1 MILDKVENSG
11 RYFKGPIFKE
21 IFLKLKD
28 FDINTPNG
36 TYIINDSYYFKVMSY
51 KTQLSP
57 KIIESHRKE
66 VDVQILLSGKELIK
80 IYKEEDVGVIEKYNS
95 KIDCQFYQELNSP
108 ISELILEP
116 SYMVVFFP
124 NDIHG
129 PIHAYNKQVTLLKKI
144 VIKID
149 ETLFSQQEHS

>member
-1 MILDKVENSG
+1 MILDKVENSS
-11 RYFKGPIFKE
+11 RYFKAPIFEE
-21 IFLKLKD
+21 IFQKLKD

-36 TYIINDSYYFKVMSY
+36 NYKTHDLYYFKVMSY
-51 KTQLSP
+51 ETQLSP

-66 VDVQILLSGKELIK
+66 VDVQILFSGKEVIK
-80 IYKEEDVGVIEKYNS
+80 IYKEEDVSILEEYNS
-95 KIDCQFYQELNSP
+95 KIDCQFYKELNTP

-116 SYMVVFFP
+116 NYMAVFFP

-129 PIHAYNKQVTLLKKI
+129 PLYAHNNNVNRLKKI

-149 ETLFSQQEHS
+149 ETLFSQ

>member
-1 MILDKVENSG
+1 MILDKVENSS
-11 RYFKGPIFKE
+11 RYFKAPIFEE
-21 IFLKLKD
+21 IFQKLKD
-28 FDINTPNG
+28 FDINTLNG
-36 TYIINDSYYFKVMSY
+36 TYKTHDLYYFKVMSY
-51 KTQLSP
+51 ETQLSP

-80 IYKEEDVGVIEKYNS
+80 IYKEEDVSISEKYNS
-95 KIDCQFYQELNSP
+95 KIDCQFYQELKSP

-116 SYMVVFFP
+116 GYMAIFFP

-129 PIHAYNKQVTLLKKI
+129 PLYAHNNKVGKLKKI

-149 ETLFSQQEHS
+149 ETLFSQ

>member
-1 MILDKVENSG
+1 MILDKIENSN
-11 RYFKGPIFKE
+11 RYFKAPIFEE
-21 IFLKLKD
+21 IFQKLKD

-36 TYIINDSYYFKVMSY
+36 TY

-80 IYKEEDVGVIEKYNS
+80 IYKEEDVSVLEKYNS
-95 KIDCQFYQELNSP
+95 KGDCQLYQELNSP
-108 ISELILEP
+108 ITELILEP
-116 SYMVVFFP
+116 SYMAIFFP

-129 PIHAYNKQVTLLKKI
+129 PLYAYNNKVDKLKKI

-149 ETLFSQQEHS
+149 ETLFSQ

>member
-1 MILDKVENSG
+1 MILDKVENCS
-11 RYFKGPIFKE
+11 RYFKAPIFEE
-21 IFLKLKD
+21 IFQKLKD

-36 TYIINDSYYFKVMSY
+36 IYKTHDLYYFKVMSY
-51 KTQLSP
+51 ETQLSP

-80 IYKEEDVGVIEKYNS
+80 IYKEEDLSILEKYNS
-95 KIDCQFYQELNSP
+95 KIDCQFYQESNFP

-116 SYMVVFFP
+116 NYMAVFFP

-129 PIHAYNKQVTLLKKI
+129 PLYAHNNKVDKLKKI

-149 ETLFSQQEHS
+149 ETLFSQ

>member
-1 MILDKVENSG
+1 MILDKVENSS
-11 RYFKGPIFKE
+11 RYFKAPIFGE
-21 IFLKLKD
+21 IFQKLKD

-36 TYIINDSYYFKVMSY
+36 TYKTHESYYFKVMSY
-51 KTQLSP
+51 ETQLSP

-80 IYKEEDVGVIEKYNS
+80 IYKEEDVSVSEKYNS
-95 KIDCQFYQELNSP
+95 KIDCQFYQELKSP

-116 SYMVVFFP
+116 SYMAIFFP

-129 PIHAYNKQVTLLKKI
+129 PLYAHNNKVGKLKKI

-149 ETLFSQQEHS
+149 ETLFSQ

>member
-1 MILDKVENSG
+1 MILDKVENSV
-11 RYFKGPIFKE
+11 RYFKAPIFQE
-21 IFLKLKD
+21 IFQKLKD

-36 TYIINDSYYFKVMSY
+36 TYKTNDSYYFKVMSY

-80 IYKEEDVGVIEKYNS
+80 IYKEEDVRVMEKYNS

-116 SYMVVFFP
+116 SYMAVFFP

-129 PIHAYNKQVTLLKKI
+129 PIHAYNKQVTILKKI

-149 ETLFSQQEHS
+149 ETLFPQQEHS

>member
-1 MILDKVENSG
+1 MILDKVENSS
-11 RYFKGPIFKE
+11 RYFKASIFQE
-21 IFLKLKD
+21 IFQKLKE
-28 FDINTPNG
+28 FNINTPDGNYK
-36 TYIINDSYYFKVMSY
+36 THASYYFKVMSY
-51 KTQLSP
+51 ETQLSP

-80 IYKEEDVGVIEKYNS
+80 IYKEEDVSELEKYNS
-95 KIDCQFYQELNSP
+95 KNDCQFYQELNSP

-116 SYMVVFFP
+116 SYMAVFFP

-129 PIHAYNKQVTLLKKI
+129 PLYAHNNKVGKLKKI

-149 ETLFSQQEHS
+149 ETLFSQ